1 MGGVELESTSPAA
14 VYSEFRTYVQSK
26 HISSPRLSQISAM
39 LQRLQANAFLTK
51 VRGCIF
57 KYLQLLADPWHKAP
71 SVDCPKEIQ
80 KPFFISKC
88 CCCSKANKC
97 TGSLIFLFAQH
108 LYDHGFHWGVQPLQT
123 RSWRSPL
130 RREQHRW
137 ALAGL
142 HRQGLYCNRSESTE
156 QNSWCWWG
164 LYHAH
169 LGFAL
174 R

>member
-1 MGGVELESTSPAA
+1 MGGMELESTSPAA

-26 HISSPRLSQISAM
+26 HISSPRLSQISAT

-71 SVDCPKEIQ
+71 LVDCPKEIQ
-80 KPFFISKC
+80 KPFFYLKM
-88 CCCSKANKC
+88 
-97 TGSLIFLFAQH
+97 LLLFKDKQMHWLFNIPVLQH

-123 RSWRSPL
+123 GSWRSPL

-142 HRQGLYCNRSESTE
+142 HRQGVYCNRSESTE

-174 R
+174 H